1 MKQIEIDMITAIAQR
16 GDIDWKQANTRV
28 VCAGA
33 ITEVWLHGNK
43 IARRDAQD
51 AQDSAWRFNLCGWN
65 TPTTRSRINAIAS
78 AHNIPGVFTKA
89 GKPLRA
95 GVAVPDN
102 GWF

>member
-1 MKQIEIDMITAIAQR
+1 MTKQIETAMLAAIAQ
-16 GDIDWKQANTRV
+16 GGNIDWKQGNTRV
-28 VCAGA
+28 HAVVGG
-33 ITEVWLHGNK
+33 IEVQLHGNT
-43 IARRDAQD
+43 IAAHDGMG
-51 AQDSAWRFNLCGWN
+51 WTFNLCGWN

-78 AHNIPGVFTKA
+78 AHGVPGVFTKA